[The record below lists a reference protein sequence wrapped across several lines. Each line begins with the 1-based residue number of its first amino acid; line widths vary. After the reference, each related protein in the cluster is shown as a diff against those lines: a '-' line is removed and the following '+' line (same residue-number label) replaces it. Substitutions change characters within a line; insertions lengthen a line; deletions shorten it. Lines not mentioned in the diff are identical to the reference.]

1 MRHMLRFAFAR
12 LSARAH
18 ALNSYRIPLS
28 HTAHSQA
35 ERNDLEGHSVK
46 ARVAASI
53 ALALAVAFGTAGCG
67 FLAPQATTKHYDAS
81 DGVSGNV
88 GEIDVRNAIIITDAK
103 DGTVG
108 NLVVTLVNN
117 DTKSID
123 LSIQGGD
130 QSAATAHVT
139 VKPGQVKQL
148 GNDPQS
154 ASSNNIFFANFKA
167 KPGSLYSVYF
177 QYGDETGLNLKVPVL
192 DGALPEY
199 ADLVPPT
206 ILQAAK

>member
-12 LSARAH
+12 LSGCAH
-18 ALNSYRIPLS
+18 ALNSNRIPLP

-67 FLAPQATTKHYDAS
+67 FIAPQATTKHYDAS

-88 GEIDVRNAIIITDAK
+88 GQIDVRNAIIITDAK

-108 NLVVTLVNN
+108 SLVVTIVNN
-117 DTKSID
+117 DSKTVD

-130 QSAATAHVT
+130 QSSATTT
-139 VKPGQVKQL
+139 VSIKPGQVKQF
-148 GNDPQS
+148 GSDPE
-154 ASSNNIFFANFKA
+154 SNSKSNVFFANFSA
-167 KPGSLYSVYF
+167 KPGSLFPVYF
-177 QYGDETGLNLKVPVL
+177 QYGDETGVRLVVPVL

-199 ADLVPPT
+199 RDLVPPT
-206 ILQAAK
+206 ILPDAK

>member
-1 MRHMLRFAFAR
+1 M
-12 LSARAH
+12 
-18 ALNSYRIPLS
+18 
-28 HTAHSQA
+28 
-35 ERNDLEGHSVK
+35 K

-67 FLAPQATTKHYDAS
+67 FIAPQATTKHYDAS

-88 GEIDVRNAIIITDAK
+88 GQIDVRNAIIITDAK

-117 DTKSID
+117 DSKSIEV
-123 LSIQGGD
+123 SIQGGD
-130 QSAATAHVT
+130 QSASTAEVT

-148 GNDPQS
+148 GSDPQS
-154 ASSNNIFFANFKA
+154 SSSNNVFFANFDG
-167 KPGSLYSVYF
+167 KPGALYSVFF
-177 QYGDETGLNLKVPVL
+177 QYGDETGLKLQVPVL

-199 ADLVPPT
+199 RDLVPPT
-206 ILQAAK
+206 ILPATK